1 MNARTKLNV
10 AYLNG
15 TLLLAAA
22 AAALADSWA
31 IGVLAWGVLLGGGL
45 ATGEIRPRR
54 RHH

>member
-15 TLLLAAA
+15 SLILAAA
-22 AAALADSWA
+22 AGSLTDSWA
-31 IGVLAWGVLLGGGL
+31 IGVLTWGVLLGGGL

-54 RHH
+54 RRP